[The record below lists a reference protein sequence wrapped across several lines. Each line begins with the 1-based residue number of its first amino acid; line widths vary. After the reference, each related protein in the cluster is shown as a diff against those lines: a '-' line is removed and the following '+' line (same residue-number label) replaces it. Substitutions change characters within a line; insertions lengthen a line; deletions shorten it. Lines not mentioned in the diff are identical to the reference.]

1 MNVAHTN
8 EPILSIL
15 EVLRKHSDS
24 EHTLTQK
31 QIGNYIKAETG
42 ENLDRETIKRNL
54 RKLLDSQLPVE
65 ALKEEP
71 SITGLYYDHD
81 FTDGELCLLINSVLF
96 TDGLSK
102 KHRKD
107 LIKRIEAL
115 TDKYFHSYVSK
126 VDLNVYENVRN
137 SEIFLNLEI
146 ISEAIAKKK
155 QISFIKTDNNKPYVV
170 SPYQFVFHSGHQY
183 LVCHY
188 PEHKDP
194 ISHFRIDRLKKCE
207 VMDVPAKQIR
217 DLKGFESGIQ
227 LSDYVRE
234 HPNMWGGEVI
244 NITFRCEK
252 YLRNHLIEQFG
263 TEINIE
269 ETDDDM
275 LLVRLKASELAM
287 FHWALQYLDRQVV
300 IISPESTREKMV
312 KTLKVICGNY
322 NIELKEEKDQAER

>member
-42 ENLDRETIKRNL
+42 ESLDRETIKRNL

-155 QISFIKTDNNKPYVV
+155 QISFIKTDNNKTYEV

-183 LVCHY
+183 LLCHY
-188 PEHKDP
+188 PEHDDP

-234 HPNMWGGEVI
+234 HPNMWGGEAI

-252 YLRNHLIEQFG
+252 YLRNHLVEQFG

-287 FHWALQYLDRQVV
+287 FHWGLQYLDSVE
-300 IISPESTREKMV
+300 ILSPESLRSK
-312 KTLKVICGNY
+312 LKAA
-322 NIELKEEKDQAER
+322 LKDACRKYCSDSETEGDNS

>member
-42 ENLDRETIKRNL
+42 ESLDRETIKRNL

-107 LIKRIEAL
+107 LIKRIESL

-188 PEHKDP
+188 SEHDDP
-194 ISHFRIDRLKKCE
+194 ISHFRIDRLRKCE
-207 VMDVPAKQIR
+207 IIDASAKQIR
-217 DLKGFESGIQ
+217 DLKGFESGLQ

-234 HPNMWGGEVI
+234 HPNMWGGEAI

-252 YLRNHLIEQFG
+252 KLRNHLIEQFG

-269 ETDDDM
+269 ETGDDM
-275 LLVRLKASELAM
+275 ILVRLKASETAM
-287 FHWALQYLDRQVV
+287 FHWVLQYLDRQVV